1 MATRS
6 LNRVTLIG
14 NLTRDP
20 ELRYTPSGMAVCSF
34 GLATNRSWTTQQGEK
49 KEDVQFHKIVA
60 WNRLAELCAQLLK
73 KGRRVFV
80 GGRLQ
85 YREWVGSD
93 EVKRQTTEVVIDD
106 MIILDSKGAPDQ
118 AVAASGGEVIV
129 EETATEEVG
138 EDYAFMDDVSEELG
152 KIEPVEKESLEPV
165 DPVEPVE
172 SEVEKSEE
180 GETEEKEEV
189 KIPEDKPEEE
199 MPF

>member
-1 MATRS
+1 M
-6 LNRVTLIG
+6 
-14 NLTRDP
+14 
-20 ELRYTPSGMAVCSF
+20 
-34 GLATNRSWTTQQGEK
+34 
-49 KEDVQFHKIVA
+49 
-60 WNRLAELCAQLLK
+60 K

-152 KIEPVEKESLEPV
+152 KIEPVEKESLEPA
-165 DPVEPVE
+165 EPAE
-172 SEVEKSEE
+172 SEVEKTGE

-189 KIPEDKPEEE
+189 KKPEDKPEEE